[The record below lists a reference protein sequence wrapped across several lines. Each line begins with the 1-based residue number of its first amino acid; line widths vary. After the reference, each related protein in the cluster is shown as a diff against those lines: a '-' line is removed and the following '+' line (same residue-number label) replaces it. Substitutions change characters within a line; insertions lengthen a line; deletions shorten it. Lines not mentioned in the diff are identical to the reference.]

1 MQTWQLY
8 ALYRVGCRV
17 LVVHIYSANR
27 RIHAAREKRLG
38 DEASS
43 YRGNALYA
51 AVILALLLI
60 LQGYSYYRGE
70 VGGGGGGGGYSCVEL
85 YSSHLWG
92 V

>member
-70 VGGGGGGGGYSCVEL
+70 VGGGGGGGGAIAV
-85 YSSHLWG
+85 
-92 V
+92 